1 MKTLPA
7 LLAVLALAPSLL
19 LARGGGGFGGGGFRE
34 GGFEGGGMREGG
46 FDGGGFR
53 EEAPRFDD
61 DAGFRADAPRL
72 DDNANFNLRDGA
84 IQNVRPDNISDA
96 LRSGDAQRAADDI
109 RANDGNLA
117 NRTIN
122 VNGRNYDAAVVG
134 PDGFRN
140 GYIWRDGAYAPVNL
154 APLAWYAAPFGAFL
168 GWSIITQ
175 PDYVNYPVYATYPVE
190 TAVEIALQKLGLYN
204 GPIDGLSSSCASAVS
219 QYQEQQGM
227 PVTGAI
233 SSELLNALGIQ
244 AQVD

>member
-7 LLAVLALAPSLL
+7 LLVVLALAPSLL
-19 LARGGGGFGGGGFRE
+19 FARGGGFGGGGFRE
-34 GGFEGGGMREGG
+34 GGLEGGGLREGG
-46 FDGGGFR
+46 FDQGAFR
-53 EEAPRFDD
+53 EDAPRIDD
-61 DAGFRADAPRL
+61 DAGFRPDAPRF
-72 DDNANFNLRDGA
+72 DNDANFNLRDGA
-84 IQNVRPDNISDA
+84 VQNVRTDNFSDA

-140 GYIWRDGAYAPVNL
+140 GYIWRDGAYVPVNL

-168 GWSIITQ
+168 GWSIVTQ
-175 PDYVNYPVYATYPVE
+175 PDYINYPVYATYPVE
-190 TAVEIALQKLGLYN
+190 TAVQIALQKLGLYN
-204 GPIDGLSSSCASAVS
+204 GPIDGLSTSCASAVS

-233 SSELLNALGIQ
+233 SPDLLNALGIQ
-244 AQVD
+244 AQAD